1 MFERFT
7 GRARH
12 VVVLSQ
18 EEARH
23 LNHNYIGTEHI
34 LLGLLGEA
42 DSIGGQVLAGFGFT
56 IDSVREEVADKVGRG
71 KGIPSG
77 HIPFTP
83 RAKKTLEL
91 SLREA
96 LAIKHNYIGTE
107 HILLGL
113 IREGQGVAAQIMSE
127 HADLRE
133 IRAAVLEAVSATGSS
148 EAAEAEEGAEGE
160 ETNAVL
166 RWLRQRLTRHSTSV
180 PFRPELRSADVA
192 SPTRGTPA
200 VEAAL
205 QQAARL
211 AGPLPVGSHHLLLAA
226 LEDAN
231 SAASWALAS
240 LGVDLDELRAK
251 LRSARLAGTSDE
263 QPEQAGRRQMA
274 INVSDEM
281 LTIVLT
287 DPVIVEAGKE
297 ALRTLNARKA
307 AAERAAAEQGA
318 GRDQANIQ
326 AEPDLAAA
334 DADADARAAAAA
346 RPGDPAEAAP
356 QTAAAEAADG
366 DPAATSVTST
376 VIRGDHPAAAGL
388 ANVWLELRKTLAF
401 LADTTPPAHRA
412 THSRTVRAA
421 TTMKFSSTRTSA
433 ADSADTPAEESA
445 PEPGEETG

>member
-18 EEARH
+18 EEARL
-23 LNHNYIGTEHI
+23 LNHNYIGTEHL
-34 LLGLLGEA
+34 LLGLLGEP
-42 DSIGGQVLAGFGFT
+42 DSIAGQVLAGFGFT
-56 IDSVREEVADKVGRG
+56 IDTVREEVADKVGRG
-71 KGIPSG
+71 KKAQSG

-166 RWLRQRLTRHSTSV
+166 RWLRQRLMTRHPAPV
-180 PFRPELRSADVA
+180 PFQPELRSAVA
-192 SPTRGTPA
+192 NPARGTPA

-240 LGVDLDELRAK
+240 LGVDLDELRGK
-251 LRSARLAGTSDE
+251 LRAARLAGTTDE

-281 LTIVLT
+281 LTVVFT
-287 DPVIVEAGKE
+287 DPVIVQAGKE
-297 ALRTLNARKA
+297 ALRTLNARKVAAENA
-307 AAERAAAEQGA
+307 AAEAEAATET
-318 GRDQANIQ
+318 
-326 AEPDLAAA
+326 P
-334 DADADARAAAAA
+334 AAAAA
-346 RPGDPAEAAP
+346 GGGSE
-356 QTAAAEAADG
+356 TA
-366 DPAATSVTST
+366 SVTST
-376 VIRGDHPAAAGL
+376 VIRGDHPAAANL
-388 ANVWLELRKTLAF
+388 ANVWQELRKTLAF

-412 THSRTVRAA
+412 TRVVRTA
-421 TTMKFSSTRTSA
+421 TNLKFSSKRTSE
-433 ADSADTPAEESA
+433 ADPAEEA
-445 PEPGEETG
+445 ADPDEGEETA

>member
-7 GRARH
+7 NRARH

-18 EEARH
+18 EEAR
-23 LNHNYIGTEHI
+23 LLSHNYIGTEHI
-34 LLGLLGEA
+34 LLGLLGESE
-42 DSIGGQVLAGFGFT
+42 SIGGQVLASFGFT
-56 IDSVREEVADKVGRG
+56 LDNAREEVAAKVGRG
-71 KGIPSG
+71 KKEPSG

-113 IREGQGVAAQIMSE
+113 IREGEGVAVQIMRE
-127 HADLRE
+127 HADPAE
-133 IRAAVLEAVSATGSS
+133 IRAAVLEAVSATGSG
-148 EAAEAEEGAEGE
+148 EAGEALEAEEGAE

-166 RWLRQRLTRHSTSV
+166 RWLRQRLTLRHQASA
-180 PFRPELRSADVA
+180 PFRPELPGTVERPS
-192 SPTRGTPA
+192 RGTPA

-205 QQAARL
+205 EQAARL

-226 LEDAN
+226 LNDAN
-231 SAASWALAS
+231 SAASSALTS
-240 LGVDLDELRAK
+240 LGVDLNELRAK

-307 AAERAAAEQGA
+307 AAEKSVGSN
-318 GRDQANIQ
+318 QAYIQ
-326 AEPDLAAA
+326 AELDKAAATQAGDLA
-334 DADADARAAAAA
+334 
-346 RPGDPAEAAP
+346 
-356 QTAAAEAADG
+356 TASEGSAAEAENG
-366 DPAATSVTST
+366 DSGPASVTST

-401 LADTTPPAHRA
+401 LAETAPPARR
-412 THSRTVRAA
+412 TRTVRATA
-421 TTMKFSSTRTSA
+421 STKFSSTRTSTA
-433 ADSADTPAEESA
+433 EPADSPAEETT
-445 PEPGEETG
+445 PEPGEETE

>member
-18 EEARH
+18 EEARL

-34 LLGLLGEA
+34 LLGLLGEPE
-42 DSIGGQVLAGFGFT
+42 SVGGQVLAGFGFT
-56 IDSVREEVADKVGRG
+56 IEGAREEVAAMVGRG
-71 KGIPSG
+71 KKAPAG

-96 LAIKHNYIGTE
+96 LALKHKYIGTE
-107 HILLGL
+107 HVLLGL
-113 IREGQGVAAQIMSE
+113 IREGEGVAVQIMRE
-127 HADLRE
+127 HADPAE
-133 IRAAVLEAVSATGSS
+133 IRTAVLEAVYDRSG
-148 EAAEAEEGAEGE
+148 EAVEAEESTEEGAE

-166 RWLRQRLTRHSTSV
+166 RWLRQRLTLRQHSAGV
-180 PFRPELRSADVA
+180 LFRPEVHGTTVERPS
-192 SPTRGTPA
+192 RGTPA
-200 VEAAL
+200 VETAL
-205 QQAARL
+205 EHAARL

-226 LEDAN
+226 LDDAN

-251 LRSARLAGTSDE
+251 LRTARLAGTTDE
-263 QPEQAGRRQMA
+263 QPEEAGRRQMS

-307 AAERAAAEQGA
+307 AAEKAAAERGA
-318 GRDQANIQ
+318 PAGAAAVAQAD
-326 AEPDLAAA
+326 DLAAA
-334 DADADARAAAAA
+334 AETSAAETLTAAAATA
-346 RPGDPAEAAP
+346 EGSTAEGSTAEAAHADSG
-356 QTAAAEAADG
+356 AA
-366 DPAATSVTST
+366 SVTST

-388 ANVWLELRKTLAF
+388 ASVWLELRKTLAF
-401 LADTTPPAHRA
+401 LADTTPPARRTRLVRA
-412 THSRTVRAA
+412 TAST
-421 TTMKFSSTRTSA
+421 KFSSTRASTS
-433 ADSADTPAEESA
+433 S
-445 PEPGEETG
+445 PEPGEEITEPGEGEETA